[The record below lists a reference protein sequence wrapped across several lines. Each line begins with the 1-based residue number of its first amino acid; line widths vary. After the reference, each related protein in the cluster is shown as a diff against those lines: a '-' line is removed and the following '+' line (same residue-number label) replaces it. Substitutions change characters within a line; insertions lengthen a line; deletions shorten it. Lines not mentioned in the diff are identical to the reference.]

1 MRFVVVY
8 ATTEGHT
15 RKVAEHVADRLHA
28 LGQSVALHDAT
39 DELPDVNL
47 SGIDAAFVAASLHEG
62 RYQPGI
68 TTFVSR
74 RQEDLARIAGVFLPV
89 SLSAASSDA
98 DDRAALNQSVERFVM
113 ETGWR
118 PRYLHHVMGALAVA
132 KADFFRRWSMKL
144 IMDSAR
150 PLKGSGIELTDWI
163 ALTELVDTLVSELDR
178 TRPSLGLV
186 LTGGNGTKAIPL
198 RQPHA
203 IGAVKGDKSLPH
215 KSGKRPAH
223 RLHS

>member
-1 MRFVVVY
+1 MRFVIVY

-28 LGQSVALHDAT
+28 LGQCVALHDAT
-39 DELPDVNL
+39 DEMPDVEL
-47 SGIDAAFVAASLHEG
+47 SSIDAAFIAASLHEG

-74 RQEDLARIAGVFLPV
+74 RREDLLPINGVFLPV

-98 DDRAALNQSVERFVM
+98 DDRAALNQSVHQFVAD
-113 ETGWR
+113 TGWQ
-118 PRYLHHVMGALAVA
+118 PQYLHHVMGALAVT

-144 IMDSAR
+144 IMDNAR

-163 ALTELVDTLVSELDR
+163 ALTDVVDNLVSQLDQH
-178 TRPSLGLV
+178 RPSLGLI
-186 LTGGNGTKAIPL
+186 LSGREGTKAVQL
-198 RQPHA
+198 HQPHS
-203 IGAVKGDKSLPH
+203 IGAIKRNKPVAHKG
-215 KSGKRPAH
+215 GKRPAD